1 MPPKRRRRASPPAK
15 GLPAGQKLQRN
26 ALATPMH
33 SPWSWV
39 DTEIQDVNKISH
51 EHRLAAC
58 GFSSRNGYPFCS
70 NKFSDTSQTKV
81 PESSKGGDGNND
93 DNVIIVTDDESQPEC
108 SKKACKNNPKCLNYL
123 GQETWV
129 AEEGAAWKEYIK
141 MMAMGEDPLL
151 DSRDPDVPVGL
162 KNLGATCYAN
172 AFLQV
177 WFRDLAFR
185 AGVYKC
191 VPSEDTTEDK
201 YKESPIFQLQ
211 YTFAA
216 LQECTQS
223 VFNPTKLVESLQIRT
238 AEQQDAQEFSKLFMS
253 HLDAEFRKQAAPSL
267 KSLVADQFEGK
278 QVYGTVC
285 DRCSYRSERPST
297 FLEIEINL
305 EANSSLEER
314 IEALLKPE
322 QLQGDN
328 RYLCP
333 QCETLQEATRY
344 TELREL
350 PPVVHFSLLRFV
362 YDVSSME
369 RKKSKHA
376 ISFPKTLDMSRFLG
390 SQADR
395 VNNSTDAEPG
405 SKTYN
410 LRGILLHK
418 GPSAYHGHYEAQV
431 FDSSSNTWFQFND
444 EVVSK
449 INNPEMKSNANGVA
463 DHRDKKYD
471 IALALAWWLIS
482 RRMSRNALKRRR
494 VDDSEDEIVVYKQVA
509 DPSVISSKDAYMLIY
524 TCEGDEGLIPVP
536 PASAMEQVKALNA
549 SHDQTCEA
557 FQVKKQQAKSAF
569 NDLRRNVVDIFKSW
583 NVTSDSQPSII
594 ASANVLKDWLAKHC
608 IGASVQDK
616 SKLQKQA
623 DDAGGGIIINAAS
636 GTWSLVTDDI
646 LCIHKRL
653 DPTKASLMKQ
663 INQVAYQKIANTT
676 NCVFEPTMT
685 PSDVCPDCVAQ
696 SFLDRLYQIQHPKLV
711 RSVDQAEDDLE
722 EPGYWI
728 SKPWLRDWRLA
739 KPKMHVQGEDDPSP
753 DAPDYASDVR
763 CEHGNLSM
771 NTSQRVRIG
780 AQAYCLLQEL
790 FPSWAPLSTNVE
802 PCPICEAEI
811 HESKEH
817 KLAARKQA
825 EDEKARLRHMY
836 DNALNGNMALLE
848 DVPCAIVPAQF
859 IRSWRQWLSKPS
871 EYPRPNRVD
880 NTPFICTHGLLNF
893 DANCPN
899 DMDSSL
905 SIIKMIDW
913 QVLSELYTAEP
924 VIAIEKRLLPDEQL
938 PRRTAWTSTDI
949 TVRLLGKEDSQ
960 ASKKPA
966 TYGSRQIGARLSKRL
981 RTAKDSGEKRRFSIT
996 KETTVKDIKV
1006 MVQTQMSIPT
1016 ICQRLFYRDIELED
1030 NGVSVADLSILA
1042 NDVLDLRE
1050 ESEVHDIDS
1059 DTEVSPPT
1067 KRKREEGGGFGG
1079 TLLGG
1084 HSSQPSSSREVT
1096 PQEDNFLS
1104 CRVCTFANAI
1114 DADACSM
1121 CNTPLS

>member
-26 ALATPMH
+26 ALATPMR

-39 DTEIQDVNKISH
+39 DTEVQDMNKISH
-51 EHRLAAC
+51 EHRLATC
-58 GFSSRNGYPFCS
+58 GFSSRSAYPFCN
-70 NKFSDTSQTKV
+70 NKFGGASQHKA
-81 PESSKGGDGNND
+81 PESSKEVDND
-93 DNVIIVTDDESQPEC
+93 DSVVVVTDDESQPEC

-123 GQETWV
+123 GQEAWAT
-129 AEEGAAWKEYIK
+129 EEGAAWNEYIK
-141 MMAMGEDPLL
+141 MVAMGEDPLL

-185 AGVYKC
+185 AGVYEC
-191 VPSEDTTEDK
+191 APSQDTTEDK

-253 HLDAEFRKQAAPSL
+253 HLDAEFRKQVTPSL
-267 KSLVADQFEGK
+267 RSLVADQFEGK

-305 EANSSLEER
+305 EANSSLGER

-350 PPVVHFSLLRFV
+350 PPVLHFSLLRFV
-362 YDVSSME
+362 YDVTSME

-376 ISFPKTLDMSRFLG
+376 ISFPKTLDMSQFLG

-395 VNNSTDAEPG
+395 ASNSTNENTG
-405 SKTYN
+405 SKKYQ

-431 FDSSSNTWFQFND
+431 FDSSCNTWFQFND
-444 EVVSK
+444 EVVTK
-449 INNPEMKSNANGVA
+449 INKPEMKSNANGVA
-463 DHRDKKYD
+463 DHRDKK
-471 IALALAWWLIS
+471 
-482 RRMSRNALKRRR
+482 NALKRRR
-494 VDDSEDEIVVYKQVA
+494 VEDSEDEYVFDLLRELKVLKKAHPTTSLRIYKLTY
-509 DPSVISSKDAYMLIY
+509 PSVISSKDAYMLIY
-524 TCEGDEGLIPVP
+524 TCEGDEGQIPVP
-536 PASAMEQVKALNA
+536 PPSAMEQVKTLNA
-549 SHDQTCEA
+549 SHDQACEA
-557 FQVKKQQAKSAF
+557 FQVKKQQAKDAF
-569 NDLRRNVVDIFKSW
+569 NDLRRSVVDIFRSW
-583 NVTSDSQPSII
+583 NVTSNSEPSIVV
-594 ASANVLKDWLAKHC
+594 SANVLKDWLAKHC
-608 IGASVQDK
+608 IEASVQDK
-616 SKLQKQA
+616 HKSQTQA
-623 DDAGGGIIINAAS
+623 NDTGGVATIDTTT
-636 GTWSLVTDDI
+636 GTSLAIDDI
-646 LCIHKRL
+646 ICIHGRL
-653 DPTKASLMKQ
+653 DPTKPSLMKQ
-663 INQVAYQKIANTT
+663 ITQT
-676 NCVFEPTMT
+676 
-685 PSDVCPDCVAQ
+685 
-696 SFLDRLYQIQHPKLV
+696 FLDRLYQIQHPKLV

-728 SKPWLRDWRLA
+728 SKHWLRDWRLV
-739 KPKMHVQGEDDPSP
+739 KPKMHVQGEVDPSP
-753 DAPDYASDVR
+753 DTPDYASDVR
-763 CEHGNLSM
+763 CEHGNLTM

-780 AQAYCLLQEL
+780 AQAYLILQGL
-790 FPSWAPLSTNVE
+790 FPSWATLSTDVE
-802 PCPICEAEI
+802 ACPICEAEI
-811 HESKEH
+811 HEYKEH

-880 NTPFICTHGLLNF
+880 NTPFICAHGLLNF

-913 QVLSELYTAEP
+913 QVLSELYPAEP
-924 VIAIEKRLLPDEQL
+924 IIAIEKRVLPDEQL
-938 PRRTAWTSTDI
+938 PRYICGIQFCAPCRLERRTAWTSTEI
-949 TVRLLGKEDSQ
+949 TVRLHGREDSQ
-960 ASKKPA
+960 ATKKPA
-966 TYGSRQIGARLSKRL
+966 TYGSHQIGARLSKRL

-996 KETTVKDIKV
+996 KETTVKDIKI
-1006 MVQTQMSIPT
+1006 MIQTQMSIPT
-1016 ICQRLFYRDIELED
+1016 ICQRLFYREVELED
-1030 NGVSVADLSILA
+1030 NEVSVADLSILA

-1084 HSSQPSSSREVT
+1084 HSSQPNSSREVT

-1114 DADACSM
+1114 DTEACSM
-1121 CNTPLS
+1121 CDTPLS